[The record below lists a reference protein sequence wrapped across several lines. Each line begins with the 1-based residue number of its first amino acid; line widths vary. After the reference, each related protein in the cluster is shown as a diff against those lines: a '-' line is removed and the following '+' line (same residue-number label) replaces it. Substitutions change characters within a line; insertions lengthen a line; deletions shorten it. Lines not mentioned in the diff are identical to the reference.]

1 MRPQDSPLANIK
13 IYDTMAKT
21 SIHLEPA
28 KNSADKHNR
37 REKELDYIRH
47 ALSHRNEV
55 WCSVPD
61 LGAKFRA
68 EIAALVKAKTGR
80 KMQAKA
86 TPLREG
92 VVVIQESTTMEQL
105 REIGNRFKKRF
116 GVNLV
121 HIAIHR
127 DEGRWVDSEGYS
139 TGTPPDD
146 GPKPG
151 EVWKPNL
158 HAHLIFDWYNHQTG
172 KSIRTSRLDAIEMQ
186 DICAEVLGMERGVS
200 SDKKHMQA
208 AEYKAKARM
217 QEMKERE
224 EEERERIRK
233 ETRAAEG
240 QLQAL
245 RKEAVVVEKEL
256 EKELQKKLEE
266 KVRLAKEKVK
276 QANREAEEEVAE
288 AKRQAEEEKARL
300 AKDGMRIMKAFVQG
314 AGKMVGVGRMAEAEH
329 RVQQLEQEVKAVKAA
344 AEKQHKAYMRAA
356 QSQLQKAKDEVEKV
370 KQQLSEREE
379 EVKDMRQRLTRIA
392 YTLYD
397 VYDVVR
403 VAVLAI
409 INFAKN
415 QSQAILHH
423 EEVKAVKAAARE
435 IGGESRDEQQQA
447 GGMLCDCAAAI
458 GELTFSQQHKAEKEV
473 QDAILGKYSIL
484 QHESEDQQEQRGR
497 KR

>member
-1 MRPQDSPLANIK
+1 
-13 IYDTMAKT
+13 MAKT
-21 SIHLEPA
+21 SIHFEPC

-47 ALSHRNEV
+47 ALTPQNEFWSNV
-55 WCSVPD
+55 AD
-61 LGAKFRA
+61 LGKLGAD
-68 EIAALVKAKTGR
+68 IAALVKAKTGR

-92 VVVIQESTTMEQL
+92 VVVIQESTTMLQL
-105 REIGNRFKKRF
+105 YALGLRFKQRF

-121 HIAIHR
+121 QIAIHR
-127 DEGRWVDSEGYS
+127 DEGRWVDAEGRS
-139 TGTPPDD
+139 TGTEPND

-158 HAHLIFDWYNHQTG
+158 HAHLIFDWYNHETG

-224 EEERERIRK
+224 EEERKRISK

-266 KVRLAKEKVK
+266 KVRMAKEKVK
-276 QANREAEEEVAE
+276 QANREAEKEVAE
-288 AKRQAEEEKARL
+288 AKRQAEEEKKELEKER
-300 AKDGMRIMKAFVQG
+300 KGIVKAFVQG
-314 AGKMVGVGRMAEAEH
+314 AGKMVGVGRLAEAEH

-344 AEKQHKAYMRAA
+344 AEKQHKADMRAA
-356 QSQLQKAKDEVEKV
+356 QSQLQKLKEKAKEVQ
-370 KQQLSEREE
+370 QQLSEREG

-447 GGMLCDCAAAI
+447 GGMLCDFAAAI
-458 GELTFSQQHKAEKEV
+458 GELSFSEKHKAEKEV
-473 QDAILGKYSIL
+473 QDAILGKYSKV
-484 QHESEDQQEQRGR
+484 QQESEDQQEQRGR

>member
-1 MRPQDSPLANIK
+1 MTLSLHPPLWGMRPQDPPLANIK

-61 LGAKFRA
+61 LGKLRA

-92 VVVIQESTTMEQL
+92 VVVIEESTTMEQL

-116 GVNLV
+116 GVTLV

-127 DEGRWVDSEGYS
+127 DEGHWVDAEGRS
-139 TGTPPDD
+139 TGTEPDD

-158 HAHLIFDWYNHQTG
+158 HAHLIFDWYNHETG

-186 DICAEVLGMERGVS
+186 DICAEVLGMERGVAS
-200 SDKKHMQA
+200 GRKHMQA

-217 QEMKERE
+217 AEMKERE
-224 EEERERIRK
+224 EEERERISK
-233 ETRAAEG
+233 ETRMLEE

-245 RKEAVVVEKEL
+245 RNEVEQE
-256 EKELQKKLEE
+256 KKL
-266 KVRLAKEKVK
+266 
-276 QANREAEEEVAE
+276 RE
-288 AKRQAEEEKARL
+288 QM
-300 AKDGMRIMKAFVQG
+300 KD
-314 AGKMVGVGRMAEAEH
+314 
-329 RVQQLEQEVKAVKAA
+329 
-344 AEKQHKAYMRAA
+344 
-356 QSQLQKAKDEVEKV
+356 
-370 KQQLSEREE
+370 
-379 EVKDMRQRLTRIA
+379 
-392 YTLYD
+392 
-397 VYDVVR
+397 
-403 VAVLAI
+403 
-409 INFAKN
+409 
-415 QSQAILHH
+415 
-423 EEVKAVKAAARE
+423 
-435 IGGESRDEQQQA
+435 
-447 GGMLCDCAAAI
+447 
-458 GELTFSQQHKAEKEV
+458 
-473 QDAILGKYSIL
+473 
-484 QHESEDQQEQRGR
+484 
-497 KR
+497 